1 MMTSAVKKTITQPV
15 TVKSEDDL
23 LANTHPDML
32 YGLAITHGQPSVA
45 QAKGSSAHD
54 RFLQAKQLSRRH

>member
-1 MMTSAVKKTITQPV
+1 MMTPAVKTITQPV
-15 TVKSEDDL
+15 TVKREDYL

>member
-1 MMTSAVKKTITQPV
+1 MMIPAVKTITQPV
-15 TVKSEDDL
+15 TVKNEDYL

-32 YGLAITHGQPSVA
+32 YGLAITHGQPSIA

-54 RFLQAKQLSRRH
+54 RFLQANQLSRRH

>member
-1 MMTSAVKKTITQPV
+1 MMTPAVKTITQPV
-15 TVKSEDDL
+15 TVKNEDYL
-23 LANTHPDML
+23 LTNTHPDML

-45 QAKGSSAHD
+45 QAKGSHAHD

>member
-1 MMTSAVKKTITQPV
+1 MMTPAVKIITQPV
-15 TVKSEDDL
+15 TEKTKDNL

-32 YGLAITHGQPSVA
+32 YGLAITHSQPSVA